1 MSAQFDFNPG
11 IDISG
16 LSSVTQ
22 AQLLQMV
29 AQLAPLDNIGGV
41 IVMSGAASAHP
52 DITNNPRFVRYIWL
66 DTQTAG
72 AVLLKIYQ
80 GTYPSDTYA
89 DWSTVNIADGSITAA
104 KLANYAVSILNG
116 SGASK
121 IAYKQDG
128 TADATKSNYLVR
140 LDAAGQYV
148 EVVSAAS
155 VVNGVTINLSQ
166 INVSAA
172 TNGYVLSYDSSL
184 GAAVWTALSVSS
196 LISANSVSYD
206 KLLNGSA
213 GQAGYLMRANS
224 VAPYDIQLVQNNDQV
239 ATLFPVRSIPLNK
252 LYAAA
257 YTAGQGIYTDGT
269 NFVIHTPYYSNN
281 VGSLPAASGLIVS
294 ISAATHGFGTTVPP
308 RVIRPFLVCTA
319 ADAGY
324 AINDVVGIESLS
336 SNSTTYRSCFSTS
349 WRATTGDVRLA
360 TYFSTDYYI
369 VDPAGAYGALDRTK
383 WTVGVYIGMI

>member
-52 DITNNPRFVRYIWL
+52 DVTGNPRFARYLWI
-66 DTQTAG
+66 DTQSLPTT
-72 AVLLKIYQ
+72 LLKMYD
-80 GTYPSDTYA
+80 GSGDTYA
-89 DWSTVNIADGSITAA
+89 AWVTTTIADSSITAA

-116 SGASK
+116 SGAAK

-148 EVVSAAS
+148 EIVPAS
-155 VVNGVTINLSQ
+155 TVVNGVTINLSQ
-166 INVSAA
+166 LNVSSA
-172 TNGYVLSYDSSL
+172 TNGYVLTYNSSL
-184 GAAVWTALSVSS
+184 GAAVWTALSVSA
-196 LISANSVSYD
+196 LITAGSISYD

-213 GQAGYLMRANS
+213 LQAGYLMRANS

-239 ATLFPVRSIPLNK
+239 ATLFPVRSIPVSK
-252 LYAAA
+252 IYDSSYAA
-257 YTAGQGIYTDGT
+257 GRKLVGDGT
-269 NFVIHTPYYSNN
+269 GFVGSTPYYANQQTLNN
-281 VGSLPAASGLIVS
+281 ATLAGNNNHGLGGMPNILIGYAVCNATDLGYAAGDKVALSSILTAGGVCACSVWADATKVYFSKFSDTGLEARPAAGGAS
-294 ISAATHGFGTTVPP
+294 SAITESKWDLY
-308 RVIRPFLVCTA
+308 I
-319 ADAGY
+319 Y
-324 AINDVVGIESLS
+324 ASL
-336 SNSTTYRSCFSTS
+336 
-349 WRATTGDVRLA
+349 
-360 TYFSTDYYI
+360 
-369 VDPAGAYGALDRTK
+369 
-383 WTVGVYIGMI
+383 

>member
-52 DITNNPRFVRYIWL
+52 DVTNNPRFARYLWI
-66 DTQTAG
+66 DTQSLPTT
-72 AVLLKIYQ
+72 LLKMYD
-80 GTYPSDTYA
+80 GSGDTYA
-89 DWSTVNIADGSITAA
+89 AWVTTTIADSSITAA

-148 EVVSAAS
+148 EIVPAAT

-166 INVSAA
+166 LNVSAA
-172 TNGYVLSYDSSL
+172 TNGYVLTYNSSL

-196 LISANSVSYD
+196 LITAGSISYD

-213 GQAGYLMRANS
+213 LQAGYLMRANPS
-224 VAPYDIQLVQNNDQV
+224 SPYDIQLVQNNDEN
-239 ATLFPVRSIPLNK
+239 ATGNLFALRSLR
-252 LYAAA
+252 LAVLSATGA
-257 YTAGQGIYTDGT
+257 TASDSIRFDGT
-269 NFVIHTPYYSNN
+269 NWTRFTPFYGA
-281 VGSLPAASGLIVS
+281 VGVLPGSDTS
-294 ISAATHGFGTTVPP
+294 ISIAHGLGAIP
-308 RVIRPFLVCTA
+308 RVLVGYLKNISGGA
-319 ADAGY
+319 LNGY
-324 AINDVVGIESLS
+324 AANDVVDLKALFVSGADKNALAISADATNITISANWGPNYTIRPKGGGAASAIAAVANWSCYAYASL
-336 SNSTTYRSCFSTS
+336 
-349 WRATTGDVRLA
+349 
-360 TYFSTDYYI
+360 
-369 VDPAGAYGALDRTK
+369 
-383 WTVGVYIGMI
+383 

>member
-1 MSAQFDFNPG
+1 MSVQYDFQAGYDPSASAS
-11 IDISG
+11 ISA
-16 LSSVTQ
+16 S
-22 AQLLQMV
+22 QLLQMCN
-29 AQLAPLDNIGGV
+29 QLTPLSNIGGV
-41 IVMSGAASAHP
+41 IVMSGAGSAHP
-52 DITNNPRFVRYIWL
+52 DVTNNPRFARYLWI
-66 DTQTAG
+66 DTQSLPTT
-72 AVLLKIYQ
+72 LLKMYD
-80 GTYPSDTYA
+80 GSGDTYA
-89 DWSTVNIADGSITAA
+89 AWVTTTIADNSITAA

-148 EVVSAAS
+148 EVVAAAT

-166 INVSAA
+166 LNVTAA
-172 TNGYVLSYDSSL
+172 TNGYVLTYDSSL
-184 GAAVWTALSVSS
+184 GSAVWTALSVSS
-196 LISANSVSYD
+196 LISANTISYD

-213 GQAGYLMRANS
+213 LQAGYLMRANS
-224 VAPYDIQLVQNNDQV
+224 AAPYDIQLVQNNDQV

-257 YTAGQGIYTDGT
+257 YTAGQSVYTDGT